1 MEQTYVCIFVFV
13 FEEHPGATK
22 FVQTQPRLP
31 GPPGF
36 NSHPRNF
43 SIANPS
49 FCFLSFLKKLGVII
63 IETDKNSSASL
74 N

>member
-1 MEQTYVCIFVFV
+1 MDQSYLRIFVFV

-31 GPPGF
+31 GRPGF

-49 FCFLSFLKKLGVII
+49 SCFLMFLKNLGRGHHHRNGQKLLCIP
-63 IETDKNSSASL
+63 
-74 N
+74 